1 MRIIIE
7 INLFNILVL
16 NMLINVLVNLIVEED
31 CI

>member
-16 NMLINVLVNLIVEED
+16 NMLINVLVILIVEED
-31 CI
+31 FI